1 MQLEFIDKRNKLI
14 YKQLMNAQNDL
25 KKKNGLII
33 ISEIKVSNSK
43 CIAFVERDYSEI
55 KDLK

>member
-14 YKQLMNAQNDL
+14 YKQLMNAQNYL
-25 KKKNGLII
+25 KKMCLII

-43 CIAFVERDYSEI
+43 CIAFVERDYIEI